1 MLKYASISAPVLPVL
16 ACLDLGE
23 LFFLFVNASPTGIG
37 FTLA

>member
-1 MLKYASISAPVLPVL
+1 MLMLEYASISAPVL